1 MSSYL
6 SASIQQSILQNYGL
20 TIEGATAIGTGA
32 MSTTMRLMTHHGV
45 LFLKNYKFT
54 RNTPPLSPR
63 GRKEIERS
71 APLNWRQRI
80 AFTHAVQTFLRQ
92 AHFPIPCLLPNKTGE
107 TFSASGDQVYA
118 ISEFVEGQDYE
129 IAQPTD
135 QLRAAGEMLG
145 RLHQQL
151 HGFQSPIEPPWQPI
165 ETEIA
170 AQLKDRLARLRPVV
184 DDSKIHPVSK
194 HQIDRWL
201 EEVERLAKEWKNGR
215 REGGKTNNPQSAIRN
230 PQWIIHGDYRA
241 QNLKFDGERI
251 RAILDLDTARPAER
265 LFDLGY
271 ALVFFPAVYQDAPLT
286 SEQQAIFLHAYENT
300 CPLSEAERKLLPS
313 HLKLAFLR
321 GITLW
326 LDLYYFAG
334 MRERTDPWIQSYL
347 RRVDEVVGFQCEA

>member
-1 MSSYL
+1 M
-6 SASIQQSILQNYGL
+6 
-20 TIEGATAIGTGA
+20 
-32 MSTTMRLMTHHGV
+32 
-45 LFLKNYKFT
+45 
-54 RNTPPLSPR
+54 
-63 GRKEIERS
+63 
-71 APLNWRQRI
+71 
-80 AFTHAVQTFLRQ
+80 
-92 AHFPIPCLLPNKTGE
+92 PNKTGE

-118 ISEFVEGQDYE
+118 LSEFVEGQNYE
-129 IAQPTD
+129 IAEPTD

-165 ETEIA
+165 ETELA
-170 AQLKDRLARLRPVV
+170 VQLKDRLARLRPAI

-201 EEVERLAKEWKNGR
+201 EEVEVLMDNCQLSILNSDPSREWV
-215 REGGKTNNPQSAIRN
+215 
-230 PQWIIHGDYRA
+230 IHGDYRA
-241 QNLKFDGERI
+241 QNLKFAGKRI

-271 ALVFFPAVYQDAPLT
+271 ALVFFPAVYQDVPLT
-286 SEQQAIFLHAYENT
+286 SEQRAIFLHAYEST

-326 LDLYYFAG
+326 LDLYHFAG

-347 RRVDEVVGFQCEA
+347 RCVDEVVGFQCEA

>member
-1 MSSYL
+1 MSSHL
-6 SASIQQSILQNYGL
+6 SASLHQSILQNYDL
-20 TIEGATAIGTGA
+20 TIEGATPIGTGA
-32 MSTTMRLMTHHGV
+32 MSTTMRLMTHQGV
-45 LFLKNYKFT
+45 LFLKLYQFT

-63 GRKEIERS
+63 GRGEIERS
-71 APLNWRQRI
+71 DTVNWRQRI
-80 AFTHAVQTFLRQ
+80 AFTHAVQTFLQ
-92 AHFPIPCLLPNKTGE
+92 QTHFPIPRLLPNKTGE

-118 ISEFVEGQDYE
+118 LSEFVEGQNYE

-135 QLRAAGEMLG
+135 QLRASGEMLG

-151 HGFQSPIEPPWQPI
+151 HGFQSPIEPAWQPM

-201 EEVERLAKEWKNGR
+201 DEVDALIENCQLSIVNNGQLPREWV
-215 REGGKTNNPQSAIRN
+215 
-230 PQWIIHGDYRA
+230 IHGDYRA
-241 QNLKFDGERI
+241 QNLKFDGECI

-271 ALVFFPAVYQDAPLT
+271 ALVFFPAVYQDSPLT
-286 SEQQAIFLHAYENT
+286 PEQRAIFLHAYEST
-300 CPLSEAERKLLPS
+300 CPLSEAERKLLPF

-334 MRERTDPWIQSYL
+334 MRERTGPWIQSYL
-347 RRVDEVVGFQCEA
+347 RRVDEVVGFGGSV